1 MKAGLILFVAG
12 LTATA
17 ANAGEAENAA
27 LIAAIKA
34 AGCVV
39 SDGNRDA
46 VARAAGLNDQQVY
59 DAVAALYDAGLVR
72 LEADGSMRL
81 TTGTCR

>member
-1 MKAGLILFVAG
+1 MRTLAFLIAVG

-17 ANAGEAENAA
+17 VNAGQAENAA
-27 LIAAIKA
+27 LIAAIEA
-34 AGCVV
+34 AGCLVTAEN
-39 SDGNRDA
+39 SGA
-46 VARAAGLNDQQVY
+46 VARAAGLNEQQVY

-81 TTGTCR
+81 ITGSCQ